1 MSANWA
7 ALKAQIAPSGTRMRP
22 RKAAEPEDTAKAPE
36 AIAATQGV
44 TPVLAVDC
52 EMVGA
57 GPEGARSL
65 LARCA
70 THNVASLA
78 LAGFPSHADISQAL
92 NMQGSMSFFASL
104 LASTTCLAVLCKHLV
119 SASE

>member
-7 ALKAQIAPSGTRMRP
+7 ALKAQIAPSGSKRRP
-22 RKAAEPEDTAKAPE
+22 LKAAEPQEIAKAPE

-65 LARCA
+65 LARYA
-70 THNVASLA
+70 PPGVAILA
-78 LAGFPSHADISQAL
+78 CGRFQS
-92 NMQGSMSFFASL
+92 
-104 LASTTCLAVLCKHLV
+104 
-119 SASE
+119 